1 MKLVPALLL
10 TMLAALAA
18 SPAYAQT
25 EAGDNGGP
33 DILTMALVT
42 IGAVGGAAALA
53 TLLYL
58 VRRAIGFDPHRPPE
72 GEEGGGEH

>member
-25 EAGDNGGP
+25 EAGDGGGP
-33 DILTMALVT
+33 HILTMALVT